1 MQTRNPG
8 LESPF
13 ISIDIDMHPTVP
25 YIIYA
30 RDYLGKPSK
39 TRTPAQQNI
48 HEITT
53 QNILQG
59 AGAVLL
65 ITFQIQHYVLDCPN

>member
-1 MQTRNPG
+1 
-8 LESPF
+8 
-13 ISIDIDMHPTVP
+13 MHSTVP
-25 YIIYA
+25 DIIYA
-30 RDYLGKPSK
+30 RDYLGK
-39 TRTPAQQNI
+39 TIQNRTPAQQNI

>member
-1 MQTRNPG
+1 
-8 LESPF
+8 
-13 ISIDIDMHPTVP
+13 MHSTVH
-25 YIIYA
+25 IIYA
-30 RDYLGKPSK
+30 RDYLGK
-39 TRTPAQQNI
+39 TIQNRTPAQQNI

-53 QNILQG
+53 QNIILQG